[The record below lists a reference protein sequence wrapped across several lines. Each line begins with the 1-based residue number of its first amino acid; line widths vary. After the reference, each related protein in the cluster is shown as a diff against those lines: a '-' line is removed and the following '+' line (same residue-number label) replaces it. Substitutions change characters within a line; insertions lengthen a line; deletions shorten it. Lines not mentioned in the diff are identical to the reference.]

1 MYNLNLNEE
10 QIAIRDTVCDFV
22 KNEITPVAVH
32 PDRLEPFDPPLPTE
46 LIDQAAELG
55 LRALS
60 ISEEFGGAGAD
71 MLTCCIVAEE
81 LAVGDADVAS
91 VLAETANLAG
101 ILFGKL
107 LNKEQ
112 RERLLPEF
120 LEDNKYH
127 IALASSEAEFD
138 GWIGNNYCRSKTDGS
153 PVNTKAVQDVN
164 GNWVINGTKT
174 RVSNAT
180 VAKLFVVQAE
190 TKDGPILLIAPK
202 EAGGIIVNEI
212 NRDGGWYIGSCGD
225 VIFTDCTIPEE
236 NIINLNTM
244 DVFENVGI
252 SCAINVGVARAAF
265 EAAVEYSKIRIQG
278 GGPIIQHQA
287 IGAKLAEV
295 AISLEVARTIIWRA
309 AWTSDNESTMSEGN
323 LTGLPLNNIAHI
335 SSTEILYKAAKDS
348 AECFG
353 AMGVMRDMPLQKFI
367 HQTRMF
373 LHSRSGNDDSKL
385 QIAEAV
391 AGYE

>member
-22 KNEITPVAVH
+22 KNEITPVALH
-32 PDRLEPFDPPLPTE
+32 PDRLEPFDPPLPSE

-60 ISEEFGGAGAD
+60 VSEEFGGAGAD
-71 MLTCCIVAEE
+71 VLTSCIVAEE

-101 ILFGKL
+101 VLFGKL

-112 RERLLPEF
+112 RERFLPAF
-120 LEDNKYH
+120 LEDNQYH
-127 IALASSEAEFD
+127 IALANSEAD
-138 GWIGNNYCRSKTDGS
+138 SDSWVGNNYAHSKTS
-153 PVNTKAVQDVN
+153 NSQINTRAVQDAN
-164 GNWVINGTKT
+164 GNWIINGTKT
-174 RVSNAT
+174 RISNAT
-180 VAKLFVVQAE
+180 VAKLFLVQAE
-190 TKDGPILLIAPK
+190 TKDGQILLIVPK
-202 EAGGIIVNEI
+202 ESGGIMVNEVD
-212 NRDGGWYIGSCGD
+212 RDGGWYIGSCGD
-225 VIFTDCTIPEE
+225 IIFTDCMVSAE
-236 NIINLNTM
+236 NIIDLNTV
-244 DVFENVGI
+244 DVFENIGI

-309 AWTSDNESTMSEGN
+309 AWTSDNKSTMSEGN
-323 LTGLPLNNIAHI
+323 LTSLPLNNIAHI
-335 SSTEILYKAAKDS
+335 SSAEILYKAAKDS

-373 LHSRSGNDDSKL
+373 LHRSSGNDDSKL
-385 QIAEAV
+385 QIAEAI
-391 AGYE
+391 AGFE